1 LKCVDEKL
9 SKIQKVLASILE
21 EETSID
27 AVHKMIQNEQK
38 LKDLKAKKLLVS
50 SYRSLYIKGIN
61 YLFKDKFDNYL
72 LYL

>member
-27 AVHKMIQNEQK
+27 AVHKMI
-38 LKDLKAKKLLVS
+38 
-50 SYRSLYIKGIN
+50 
-61 YLFKDKFDNYL
+61 
-72 LYL
+72 

>member
-1 LKCVDEKL
+1 
-9 SKIQKVLASILE
+9 
-21 EETSID
+21 
-27 AVHKMIQNEQK
+27 MIQNEQK